1 MAIEGRTDRL
11 ISKVASKIANTFL
24 TDSALRRHGL
34 SCKAV
39 EATVD
44 TQGILI
50 VSLDVS
56 LSESSWHVDFVGRLF
71 VVFIASSA
79 V

>member
-24 TDSALRRHGL
+24 TDSVLRRHGL

-50 VSLDVS
+50 VSLDLS
-56 LSESSWHVDFVGRLF
+56 LSESSWHVDLFGLLF